1 MVGLLVKLLITPVGI
16 IVASWIFPNVN
27 FANWFQPII
36 LGIVAAV
43 IGYFMERLML
53 REDTNWM
60 TTIADFVVSSAII
73 YFGAMFFVDANVT
86 FWGSILTG
94 ALLAVTE
101 IFQHNW
107 LIRNERAEWMILL
120 GNSYHL

>member
-107 LIRNERAEWMILL
+107 LIRNERAGMDDPVRE
-120 GNSYHL
+120 